1 MRKSVY
7 ISEIL
12 LYALVILFM
21 IALPSGVSFLVASQE
36 ARSYKKFC
44 NTEVTTWDALWLD
57 LRIDECK

>member
-7 ISEIL
+7 ISETP

-21 IALPSGVSFLVASQE
+21 IALLSGVPFFVASQE

-44 NTEVTTWDALWLD
+44 NTEVTIWDALWLD